1 MSIQLVGFDADDTLW
16 KSEDYYRDAQAK
28 FERIVAGYVD
38 LDDVGER
45 MFAIEK
51 RNLALFGYG
60 AKGMTLS
67 MLEAAVAITEARI
80 GAADLHRII
89 ELGKG
94 ILRHPVELI
103 PGIREAVAD
112 IAADFPVV
120 LVTKG
125 DLFHQE
131 AKVRESG
138 LADAFGRI
146 EIVSEKDAATYARLF
161 REFEVKPGEFLM
173 VGNSLRSDIEPV
185 LALGGWGVHM
195 PYHVTWA
202 HEQEVGGMPDEV
214 RAARMREV
222 ASASELPAAVRA
234 LAASAQSSFTSPN
247 AR

>member
-146 EIVSEKDAATYARLF
+146 EIVSEKDAATYTRLF
-161 REFEVKPGEFLM
+161 REFDVEAGEFLM
-173 VGNSLRSDIEPV
+173 VGNSLRSDIAPV

-195 PYHVTWA
+195 PYHVTWV
-202 HEQEVGGMPDEV
+202 HEQEIGDMPDEV
-214 RAARMREV
+214 RVSRMREV